1 VTLQAEPAPITP
13 YSGTLWAGTRV
24 GILGGSFNP
33 AHEGHLYIS
42 RLALAALALDWVW
55 WLVSPQNPLK
65 QGTDM
70 APLAVRLE
78 RAAAVADHPRI
89 VPTGVEAALGTRYTA
104 DTLAALVDR
113 FPRTRFVWLMG
124 ADNLRQLPRW
134 DRWTRIFHTVPIAV
148 FDRPPYSSRVLGG
161 LAARR
166 FADRRSTGPRAGKT
180 LAEATPP
187 AWVYL
192 HNRPHPAS
200 ATEWRRRHGGPPGR

>member
-1 VTLQAEPAPITP
+1 VTRQADPAPITP

-33 AHEGHLYIS
+33 AHEGHRYIS
-42 RLALAALALDWVW
+42 RLALAALGLDWVW

-65 QGTDM
+65 RGSDM
-70 APLAVRLE
+70 ATLAVRLDGAAT
-78 RAAAVADHPRI
+78 AAAHPRI
-89 VPTGVEAALGTRYTA
+89 VATGLEAALGTRYTA
-104 DTLAALVDR
+104 DTLTVLTAR

-124 ADNLRQLPRW
+124 ADNLRQLPQW

-148 FDRPPYSSRVLGG
+148 FDRPPYSFRVLGG

-166 FADRRSTGPRAGKT
+166 FAARRMTGPRAGQA
-180 LAEATPP
+180 LPEATLP
-187 AWVYL
+187 AWVYF